1 MIKNLESLDKTLN
14 DLDEINNNRFSS
26 EKFKQVNSQ
35 IEQILIELK
44 SNEQTLKKNKSS
56 EDYIKFFYNLLNKI
70 DLLETKIL
78 PKANLLDS
86 FNKSKS

>member
-1 MIKNLESLDKTLN
+1 MIKYLESLDKTLN